1 MSRIRGENTG
11 PEKRVR
17 ATLYRMGYRFRL
29 HRRDLPGTPD
39 IVLPRHNTVVFVH
52 GCFWH
57 LHSCK
62 AGRVSPSTNADFWRS
77 KRLGNFRRDARNRRQ
92 LRKLGWK
99 VAVVWECH
107 NVERYTKALIR
118 LLNLAG
124 RPGGRSPTAKMVRAP
139 RR

>member
-1 MSRIRGENTG
+1 MSRIRGQNTG

-17 ATLYRMGYRFRL
+17 ATLHRMGYRFRL

-39 IVLPRHNTVVFVH
+39 IVLPRHNAIVFVH

-77 KRLGNFRRDARNRRQ
+77 KRLGNFRRYARNRRQ
-92 LRKLGWK
+92 LKKLGWK
-99 VAVVWECH
+99 VAVVWECQA
-107 NVERYTKALIR
+107 VEHYTKALIK
-118 LLNLAG
+118 LLKRAAKAG
-124 RPGGRSPTAKMVRAP
+124 RKATTKTVQSA